1 MDQKEFLNRLNFC
14 FKTNEKDNL
23 LLTHENKFL
32 RAQLL
37 LNNVSA
43 ISKTLSLFDFKDDIL
58 FENNLPFI
66 VIEEIKFLS
75 SSIESIDFLN
85 HFKINPQNIIDLGAC
100 WWEF

>member
-37 LNNVSA
+37 LDNVSEN
-43 ISKTLSLFDFKDDIL
+43 SYYLVHLL
-58 FENNLPFI
+58 FEYLLDNTFHTGMNVQKNIFNSLHLYYFSVIGVSNLI
-66 VIEEIKFLS
+66 TK
-75 SSIESIDFLN
+75 N
-85 HFKINPQNIIDLGAC
+85 A
-100 WWEF
+100 